1 MIRNYKENGVIKM
14 AIEEIEKLQ
23 HYHTRLTTVLNE
35 LAVLADG
42 DGFNYDEFIVDLG
55 FITRGLEL
63 RRERLL
69 KRGKRL

>member
-1 MIRNYKENGVIKM
+1 M
-14 AIEEIEKLQ
+14 AIEEIKQLK
-23 HYHTRLTTVLNE
+23 HYNMRLTTVLNE
-35 LAVLADG
+35 LSELEDG
-42 DGFNYDEFIVDLG
+42 EGFDYEEIIVDLG